1 MTALS
6 NSLDLHALK
15 YEKIL
20 ILGNF
25 NAEIEEAN
33 MKSFSEK
40 FKKFDKTTNL
50 PTCYKIP
57 NKSTGIDL
65 ILINVP
71 LIFQSTCI
79 IET

>member
-33 MKSFSEK
+33 TKSFSEK

-57 NKSTGIDL
+57 NKSTCIDL